1 MCGMC
6 VGVYGCIYGAT
17 VSMHLFCYTQG
28 VKIIRLLRY
37 RPSVTRL
44 ANPIS
49 ILKFRPISK

>member
-1 MCGMC
+1 VCGMC